1 MDYQNLA
8 LKRAFETIANRD
20 PCATWDKY
28 QTLFKALF
36 NSVVVNHNETTIQDL
51 CPDIIRKIGESM
63 MGMENAANLKL
74 VSPQF
79 NENIELTRNIEF
91 EKGIITKIVKLAEY
105 GLYKTFDSKEV
116 MNPLLKN
123 SADRRLFKNRL
134 FAKLVD
140 ELYRINFWAAYHN
153 IYIYIDRSKTETLNN
168 KEIMSILH
176 LKAHISIKWIIG
188 FIKRNK
194 FIQEKNDTDDMEQAK
209 VRRLKSASMY
219 CFEYVPLLYSLKI
232 TDLTTEL
239 KHVVLF
245 ILKTISLDDLIDIKY
260 IE

>member
-105 GLYKTFDSKEV
+105 GLYNTFDSKEV

-140 ELYRINFWAAYHN
+140 ELYRINFWAAYHK
-153 IYIYIDRSKTETLNN
+153 IYIYI
-168 KEIMSILH
+168 
-176 LKAHISIKWIIG
+176 
-188 FIKRNK
+188 
-194 FIQEKNDTDDMEQAK
+194 
-209 VRRLKSASMY
+209 
-219 CFEYVPLLYSLKI
+219 
-232 TDLTTEL
+232 
-239 KHVVLF
+239 
-245 ILKTISLDDLIDIKY
+245 LIDRKQKL
-260 IE
+260 